1 MSRTTCCRKKKKDPS
16 SYSDLRE
23 SNSASVVSV
32 SHGVLLGF
40 IKAAKTLE
48 RVQTAALFHC
58 PGSV

>member
-1 MSRTTCCRKKKKDPS
+1 MSWTTCCKKKKDPS

-23 SNSASVVSV
+23 SNSNVVSV